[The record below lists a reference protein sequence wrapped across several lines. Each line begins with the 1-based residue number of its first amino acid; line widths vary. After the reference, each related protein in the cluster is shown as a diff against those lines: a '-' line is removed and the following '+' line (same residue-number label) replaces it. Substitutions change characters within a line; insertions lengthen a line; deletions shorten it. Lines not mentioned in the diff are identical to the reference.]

1 MLKEDR
7 AEQERSKRAALVKK
21 TINLGQERT
30 SALSSDSDGERHAC
44 DEEQQERSRRSALVK
59 RRTKLSGD
67 STSTLSSD
75 DNADR
80 IECEKEQEQRSNRS
94 ALVKRRTKLSEDST
108 STLSSDDNTDR
119 IECEKG
125 QVERSKQSAGAKR
138 RTKRRND
145 RASILSSD
153 QEADRKIREKGRE
166 SARSTTLTVLER
178 FASQN
183 FPVVSPSCASQ
194 SPVAKAVL
202 PKTGITESDTN
213 DDDQQYPFDHYEN
226 SDNRPDAEDF
236 TENEYLPSEDSDQG
250 RISFS
255 IIKISILRRIHYN
268 I

>member
-21 TINLGQERT
+21 TINPGQDRT

-80 IECEKEQEQRSNRS
+80 IECEK
-94 ALVKRRTKLSEDST
+94 
-108 STLSSDDNTDR
+108 
-119 IECEKG
+119 G
-125 QVERSKQSAGAKR
+125 QVERSKQSAGVKR

-153 QEADRKIREKGRE
+153 QEADRKIREKGKE
-166 SARSTTLTVLER
+166 SARSIHSTITRT
-178 FASQN
+178 AITGQMQKT
-183 FPVVSPSCASQ
+183 SPRTNI
-194 SPVAKAVL
+194 SPV
-202 PKTGITESDTN
+202 KT
-213 DDDQQYPFDHYEN
+213 
-226 SDNRPDAEDF
+226 
-236 TENEYLPSEDSDQG
+236 L
-250 RISFS
+250 
-255 IIKISILRRIHYN
+255 IKVELVFR
-268 I
+268 